1 MGDERIDMAADAG
14 ADEPDASRRR
24 FLQGA
29 AAGAVLLAALAG
41 SRAWARGRPEPRVRW
56 TRELVDLNERL
67 ARGELAVTD
76 WQARIERLNTSVAVD
91 DLVAWLDIDRL
102 VREFRYPTRLADVA
116 DPLLPADLVSP
127 GAHRAWFVRVFG
139 MRRDGA
145 VIPHV
150 HNHMV
155 SAHLVVSGAF
165 HARTHDRLRDLDDAV
180 VLKPSIDRRLARGD
194 IISMSDRRDNQHWLV
209 ALEDRSITFDVG
221 VVDLAASWPYRLA
234 ANRYNMIF
242 VDADAKPQADGLV
255 VAPVMSFEAC
265 AAKYAGVGG
274 AQV

>member
-1 MGDERIDMAADAG
+1 MRLRLFDAAS
-14 ADEPDASRRR
+14 EPDASRRS

-29 AAGAVLLAALAG
+29 GAGAVLIAALAG
-41 SRAWARGRPEPRVRW
+41 SRAWAGGRPEPLARW
-56 TRELVDLNERL
+56 AREMRDLNERL
-67 ARGELAVTD
+67 GRGELTVTD

-116 DPLLPADLVSP
+116 DPILPADLVAP
-127 GAHRAWFVRVFG
+127 DARRTWFVRVFG

-145 VIPHV
+145 IIPHV

-165 HARTHDRLRDLDDAV
+165 HARTHDRMQDLDDAV
-180 VLKPSIDRRLARGD
+180 VLKPSIDRRLARGE
-194 IISMSDRRDNQHWLV
+194 IISMSDRRDNAHWLI
-209 ALEDRSITFDVG
+209 ALEDRSLTFDVG

-242 VDADAKPQADGLV
+242 VDADAKPQVDGLV